1 MNKVY
6 AFIAFF
12 AVLLLGV
19 NAQIQDPV
27 RFVVEQKKTGAN
39 ELEVRFKATID
50 EGWHVYGADVPEGGP
65 TAAELTVEKI
75 QGLKAKGG
83 LKVEGKLH
91 RAMDEMFGM
100 EVSYVEHMA

>member
-27 RFVVEQKKTGAN
+27 RFVVEQKKTGTN
-39 ELEVRFKATID
+39 ELEADFRVGMLL
-50 EGWHVYGADVPEGGP
+50 EGARVGWRAD
-65 TAAELTVEKI
+65 
-75 QGLKAKGG
+75 
-83 LKVEGKLH
+83 
-91 RAMDEMFGM
+91 
-100 EVSYVEHMA
+100 

>member
-27 RFVVEQKKTGAN
+27 RFVVEQK
-39 ELEVRFKATID
+39 
-50 EGWHVYGADVPEGGP
+50 
-65 TAAELTVEKI
+65 EKV
-75 QGLKAKGG
+75 KKH
-83 LKVEGKLH
+83 H
-91 RAMDEMFGM
+91 RAHSCRCINSNGNNRFNRKR
-100 EVSYVEHMA
+100 